1 MPACDGAAARHR
13 LFLDHG
19 QAQISPDRRRNVK
32 ILVSTRL
39 VPLLM
44 AALIP
49 ATVALA
55 QTQSGPAAQPK
66 RQMRA
71 SPDALARLQDGR
83 IAMVKEALKLNDEQL
98 KLWAPVEAQIRAS
111 FAARQQARSER
122 GQTGQQSAARPSLPD
137 RLDRASARM
146 AKRAADLKAF
156 ADAFRPFYNSLN
168 DEQKAVAGV
177 VLRASRGHRHPARWA
192 RR

>member
-1 MPACDGAAARHR
+1 M
-13 LFLDHG
+13 
-19 QAQISPDRRRNVK
+19 K
-32 ILVSTRL
+32 MLVSSRL
-39 VPLLM
+39 VPLLV

-49 ATVALA
+49 ATAVLA

-66 RQMRA
+66 KQMRA

-111 FAARQQARSER
+111 FAARQQARAER
-122 GQTGQQSAARPSLPD
+122 GQTRQQGVARPSLPD
-137 RLDRASARM
+137 RLDRASERM

-156 ADAFRPFYNSLN
+156 ADAFKPFYGSLN

-177 VLRASRGHRHPARWA
+177 VLRAARGRRHAARWA
-192 RR
+192 MR